1 MISLVG
7 EQPVPSLLPIRHLLP
22 GEVALIHTHASK
34 KVSDNLRPL
43 LEKSSRVIPF
53 EVTAYD
59 ILKIK
64 KSLEDFVASHRWR
77 PRDLIFNLTGGT
89 KPMSLAA
96 FQLAQ
101 ELRANVA
108 YLQSEGGKSLLY
120 KYVWENEHLALM
132 GRQEISPL
140 LSIDDFLRCH
150 GLGDYRLPKAN
161 TKADF
166 GSEFEIAVYRALSS
180 VCDEVIGGLR
190 FLRFPHVEL
199 DFIFRIGNQ
208 IGIGEAKTGVEA
220 GKKNSIDQLNSATHR
235 EFLGTYTRK
244 FLFLNGRLTPNNRKL
259 IDAYRINAVELNQ
272 PLENGELSANDGKKV
287 AERILK
293 SLSS

>member
-7 EQPVPSLLPIRHLLP
+7 EQPVPSLLPIRHLVP
-22 GEVALIHTHASK
+22 DEVALIHTHASK

-64 KSLEDFVASHRWR
+64 KSLDDFVSSHRWQ
-77 PRDLIFNLTGGT
+77 PGDLTFNLTGGT

-108 YLQSEGGKSLLY
+108 YLQSEGGRSLLY
-120 KYVWENEHLALM
+120 TYVWREEQLALH

-150 GLGDYRLPKAN
+150 GLGDYKLTYSN
-161 TKADF
+161 SQNDF
-166 GSEFEIAVYRALSS
+166 GGEFETAVFRALKS
-180 VCDEVIGGLR
+180 VCDEVVQGIR

-244 FLFLNGRLTPNNRKL
+244 FLFMNGRLTPNNRKL
-259 IDAYRINAVELNQ
+259 IDAYRINAVELNE
-272 PLENGELSANDGKKV
+272 PLVKGSLGKSDRKKL
-287 AERILK
+287 AERISK